1 MISCIFS
8 LKPIQ
13 WNTVET
19 RYTDDWILVGSSPAA
34 NPMTQLRHH
43 RPPCFINDINCHW
56 SKSKAQNK
64 PIKNHQHT
72 VKSFALSFLQA
83 TCLMLCT
90 LWLYNSFK
98 NPRFYGEF
106 AQKNRPPNNPKPST
120 RYIPG
125 YTYLLVT
132 SKFCSLCCIYNIHVY
147 IYIYALLYITLLYIA
162 LHLIYV
168 YVYILFKLIIPY
180 ISQCSPW
187 IWNFPRVPAKGR
199 FPGCTT
205 LGRYTQPDPGTWWHE
220 ISRNIMGISSGN
232 IFLLVYTIYIQKL
245 SITTKPYMVLSVN
258 WWDTRIKKKNIIS
271 RCCQGVSYKDW
282 VL

>member
-1 MISCIFS
+1 LLAPPPRRIPWHNCDTTVHHV
-8 LKPIQ
+8 LK
-13 WNTVET
+13 
-19 RYTDDWILVGSSPAA
+19 
-34 NPMTQLRHH
+34 
-43 RPPCFINDINCHW
+43 NDINCHW
-56 SKSKAQNK
+56 SNSKAQNK

-98 NPRFYGEF
+98 NPRFYGVF
-106 AQKNRPPNNPKPST
+106 AQKNRPSNNPKPCA

-147 IYIYALLYITLLYIA
+147 IYMHYFILHYFTLHYIALHCIA

-168 YVYILFKLIIPY
+168 YVYILLKLFIPY
-180 ISQCSPW
+180 ITQCSPW
-187 IWNFPRVPAKGR
+187 IWSFPRVPAKGR

-205 LGRYTQPDPGTWWHE
+205 LGRYTRPDPGAWWHE
-220 ISRNIMGISSGN
+220 ISRNIMGIFSGN
-232 IFLLVYTIYIQKL
+232 IFLLVYIIYI
-245 SITTKPYMVLSVN
+245 P
-258 WWDTRIKKKNIIS
+258 
-271 RCCQGVSYKDW
+271 
-282 VL
+282 